1 MYIIEI
7 GFETFKQQVYR
18 KDDTVSNTIVYI
30 KT

>member
-18 KDDTVSNTIVYI
+18 KDDTGI
-30 KT
+30 